1 MRRAEMYRRR
11 QTDARLNPTLA
22 PVTGET
28 GQPTIRVASW
38 LFILNGAAWGVFAI
52 PFAFYIDRLGRLPVI
67 VGIESLSGPISD
79 TLGHQAVVWLLI
91 PMGLLS
97 WLEVLAGRWLR
108 QGRKEGAW
116 LGLFLLPVSMFFWI
130 GFLLPAWL
138 ILGPLRAAL
147 ILVGWRHLR

>member
-1 MRRAEMYRRR
+1 MRRSDVSRGRP
-11 QTDARLNPTLA
+11 TDAGLESTLA
-22 PVTGET
+22 PVKGEK
-28 GQPTIRVASW
+28 GVPPIRVASW
-38 LFILNGAAWGVFAI
+38 LFTLNGAAWGVTAI

-67 VGIESLSGPISD
+67 VGIESLGGPISE
-79 TLGHQAVVWLLI
+79 TFGHQAVVWLLI

-108 QGRKEGAW
+108 QGRKEGGW
-116 LGLFLLPVSMFFWI
+116 LGLWLLPVSMFFWI

-147 ILVGWRHLR
+147 ILLGWKSLR